1 MDSPYFGHPSE
12 DWQKITI
19 RLVKSHPLLSELADV
34 VLKSWNA
41 IFESKIGEFYIGKDI
56 FPEPQIMGF
65 FLHDLIA
72 LYLSSSHKGEYKL
85 GSPHI
90 EKDVHCMNNPNLS
103 FEIKTSS
110 NPTQIF
116 GNRSYAQPSTGN
128 DAKSK
133 DGFMLA
139 INFEKFTS
147 ENHHPQIKMIRFGYL
162 EHSDWIA
169 QTTST
174 GQQARLSPE
183 TYKVKFVKLYPKEQ
197 IESSFDQE

>member
-1 MDSPYFGHPSE
+1 MKSPYNGKPQE
-12 DWQKITI
+12 EWQDITVN
-19 RLVKSHPLLSELADV
+19 LVCNHPLLPELADV
-34 VLKSWNA
+34 VLESWNA
-41 IFESKIGEFYIGKDI
+41 IFKSKIGDFYIGKDI

-72 LYLSSSHKGEYKL
+72 LYLSERHQGEYRL
-85 GSPHI
+85 GSPHV
-90 EKDVHCMNNPNLS
+90 EKDVHCIDDPDFS

-116 GNRSYAQPSTGN
+116 GNRSYAQPANGN
-128 DAKSK
+128 EAKSK

-139 INFEKFTS
+139 VNFEKFTP
-147 ENHHPQIKMIRFGYL
+147 ENTRPQIKLIRFGYL

-169 QTTST
+169 QAAAT

-183 TYKVKFVKLYPKEQ
+183 TYRIKFVKLYPQET
-197 IESSFDQE
+197 EMLFDQE

>member
-1 MDSPYFGHPSE
+1 MESPYNGKPQE
-12 DWQKITI
+12 EWQDITVN
-19 RLVKSHPLLSELADV
+19 LVCNHPLLPELADV
-34 VLKSWNA
+34 VLESWNA
-41 IFESKIGEFYIGKDI
+41 IFKSKIGDFYIGKDI

-72 LYLSSSHKGEYKL
+72 LYLSERHQGEYRL
-85 GSPHI
+85 GSPHV
-90 EKDVHCMNNPNLS
+90 EKDVHCINDPDLS

-116 GNRSYAQPSTGN
+116 GNRSYAQPASGN
-128 DAKSK
+128 EAKSK

-139 INFEKFTS
+139 VNFEKFTP
-147 ENHHPQIKMIRFGYL
+147 ENTRPQIKLIRFGYL

-169 QTTST
+169 QSAAT

-183 TYKVKFVKLYPKEQ
+183 TYRNKFVKLYPQET
-197 IESSFDQE
+197 EMLFDQE

>member
-1 MDSPYFGHPSE
+1 MESPYNGKPQE
-12 DWQKITI
+12 EWQDITAN
-19 RLVKSHPLLSELADV
+19 LVCNHPLLPELADV
-34 VLKSWNA
+34 VLESWNA
-41 IFESKIGEFYIGKDI
+41 IFKSKIGDFYIGKDI

-72 LYLSSSHKGEYKL
+72 LYLSERHQGEYRL
-85 GSPHI
+85 GSPHV
-90 EKDVHCMNNPNLS
+90 EKDVHCINDPDLS

-116 GNRSYAQPSTGN
+116 GNRSYAQPARGN
-128 DAKSK
+128 EAKSK

-139 INFEKFTS
+139 VNFEKFTP
-147 ENHHPQIKMIRFGYL
+147 ENTRPQIKLIRFGYL

-169 QTTST
+169 QSAAT

-183 TYKVKFVKLYPKEQ
+183 TYRNKFVKLYPQET
-197 IESSFDQE
+197 EMLFDQE

>member
-1 MDSPYFGHPSE
+1 MASPYSNQPE
-12 DWQKITI
+12 DKWQEITVN
-19 RLVKSHPLLSELADV
+19 LVGNHPLLHELADV
-34 VLKSWNA
+34 VLESWNA
-41 IFESKIGEFYIGKDI
+41 IFNSRIGEFYIGKDI

-72 LYLSSSHKGEYKL
+72 LYLSKRHKGEYKL
-85 GSPHI
+85 GAPHI
-90 EKDVHCMNNPNLS
+90 EKDVHCIEHPELS

-128 DAKSK
+128 EAKSK

-139 INFEKFTS
+139 VNFEKFT
-147 ENHHPQIKMIRFGYL
+147 EDNLKPQIKLVRFGYL

-169 QTTST
+169 QTSAT
-174 GQQARLSPE
+174 GQQARLTPE
-183 TYKVKFVKLYPKEQ
+183 TYKKKFVRLYP
-197 IESSFDQE
+197 QETETIFGQE

>member
-1 MDSPYFGHPSE
+1 MESPYNGKPQE
-12 DWQKITI
+12 EWQDITVN
-19 RLVKSHPLLSELADV
+19 LVCNHPLLPELADV
-34 VLKSWNA
+34 VLESWNA
-41 IFESKIGEFYIGKDI
+41 IFKSKIGDFYIGKDI

-72 LYLSSSHKGEYKL
+72 LYLSERHQGEYRL
-85 GSPHI
+85 GSPHV
-90 EKDVHCMNNPNLS
+90 EKDVHCIDDPDIS

-116 GNRSYAQPSTGN
+116 GNRSYAQPASGN
-128 DAKSK
+128 EAKSK

-139 INFEKFTS
+139 VNFEKFTP
-147 ENHHPQIKMIRFGYL
+147 ENTRPQIKLIRFGYL

-169 QTTST
+169 QAAAT

-183 TYKVKFVKLYPKEQ
+183 TYRNKFVKLYPQET
-197 IESSFDQE
+197 EMLFDQE

>member
-1 MDSPYFGHPSE
+1 MESPYNGKPQE
-12 DWQKITI
+12 EWQDITVN
-19 RLVKSHPLLSELADV
+19 LVCNHPLLPELADV
-34 VLKSWNA
+34 VLESWNA
-41 IFESKIGEFYIGKDI
+41 IFKSKIGDFYIGKDI

-72 LYLSSSHKGEYKL
+72 LYLSERHQGEYRL
-85 GSPHI
+85 GSPHV
-90 EKDVHCMNNPNLS
+90 EKDVHCINDSDLS

-116 GNRSYAQPSTGN
+116 GNRSYAQPASGN
-128 DAKSK
+128 EAKSK

-139 INFEKFTS
+139 VNFEKFTQ
-147 ENHHPQIKMIRFGYL
+147 ENTRPQIKLIRFGYL

-169 QTTST
+169 QSAAT

-183 TYKVKFVKLYPKEQ
+183 TYRNKFVKLYPQET
-197 IESSFDQE
+197 EMLFDQE

>member
-1 MDSPYFGHPSE
+1 MESPYNGKPQE
-12 DWQKITI
+12 EWQDITVN
-19 RLVKSHPLLSELADV
+19 LVCNHPLLPELADV
-34 VLKSWNA
+34 VLESWNA
-41 IFESKIGEFYIGKDI
+41 IFKSKIGDFYIGKDI

-72 LYLSSSHKGEYKL
+72 LYLSERHQGEYRL
-85 GSPHI
+85 GSPHV
-90 EKDVHCMNNPNLS
+90 EKDVHCIDDPDFS

-116 GNRSYAQPSTGN
+116 GNRSYAQPASGN
-128 DAKSK
+128 EAKSK

-139 INFEKFTS
+139 VNFEKFTP
-147 ENHHPQIKMIRFGYL
+147 ENTRPQIKLIRFGYL

-169 QTTST
+169 QAAAT

-183 TYKVKFVKLYPKEQ
+183 TYRNKFVKLYPQET
-197 IESSFDQE
+197 EMLFDQE